1 MSNLI
6 LTYAE
11 NLTDNNDEIQ
21 VMLDYASVVL
31 GDSSQERKNNNLLR
45 REKHFKYK
53 ERNRRK

>member
-11 NLTDNNDEIQ
+11 NLTDNNDDIQ

-31 GDSSQERKNNNLLR
+31 GDNPQERKNNNLLR
-45 REKHFKYK
+45 REKHLKYK